1 LDLLDYGGNNYTKN
15 ICNLADSQGENCL
28 EKNLGFQT
36 RIEDLH
42 LKGDISKGNPKINI
56 SGSTFLFR
64 RKPVLGSKINASRPE
79 ALGVFGKIP
88 ISSGRR

>member
-1 LDLLDYGGNNYTKN
+1 LTT
-15 ICNLADSQGENCL
+15 GETTTQKIFVTLQIVKEKIAL
-28 EKNLGFQT
+28 EKKLGFQT

-88 ISSGRR
+88 ISPGKR